1 MERFGLSTSRYGE
14 GRSGRTSRFPPVRTM
29 VNRELRAAPNPSCE
43 HQGHDKIQPKA
54 QLRVG

>member
-14 GRSGRTSRFPPVRTM
+14 GRSGRTSRFPPVRTV
-29 VNRELRAAPNPSCE
+29 VNRELRAARNPSRE
-43 HQGHDKIQPKA
+43 HQGHDKIQPKV